1 MATQAGSFVA
11 EPTWHGNRSDASR
24 ETASTGFGNRAKM
37 PELPFVPVLES
48 RHWSFSE
55 KSPKSLTGYHGMP
68 RPPVVRAKP
77 PSSVI
82 QLSPPDPACAHFSRS
97 AAELRI
103 VSSSTYG

>member
-1 MATQAGSFVA
+1 M
-11 EPTWHGNRSDASR
+11 
-24 ETASTGFGNRAKM
+24 
-37 PELPFVPVLES
+37 PVLES

-68 RPPVVRAKP
+68 SPPEVRAKP

-82 QLSPPDPACAHFSRS
+82 QLSPPGPACSHFSRS

-103 VSSSTYG
+103 VSSSTYGCHSPPSTRISVARTPDPSPSVASRSTSTGPS